1 MRAPPPLP
9 PYALATTTFRFRA
22 LAALAGRAPLGG
34 PREVALASY
43 LAARLTDDARGGD
56 GLAEPGRAERAH
68 AARAWL
74 AGMALPANLR
84 APFVR
89 LLDATAGEKPALSA
103 ALDGVISLV
112 AEYLDPPARTELGQ
126 LAQALRS

>member
-34 PREVALASY
+34 QREVALASY
-43 LAARLTDDARGGD
+43 LAARLTDDARGAD
-56 GLAEPGRAERAH
+56 GLDEATRAERAH

-84 APFVR
+84 VPFAR
-89 LLDATAGEKPALSA
+89 LLDATAAEPPALSA
-103 ALDGVISLV
+103 AFDGVVALV
-112 AEYLDPPARTELGQ
+112 GDYLDPPARSELSQ
-126 LAQALRS
+126 LSQALRS